1 MLKLKKQS
9 GFTLIELMIVMVI
22 LLVGIM
28 TAIRIFPIGLSINK
42 AAEKTTL
49 SSALANEV
57 QDSYLSDP
65 NSIMDNVVAV
75 TPVPLQEAG
84 GTVTEFEENTNVSPY
99 DLGPGPTYPGFSN
112 TYLSDPYFA
121 ANVNKIHRVI
131 GERAQI
137 PPTLT
142 DYFLKCGPFLDTKWD
157 GMTRSLFI
165 YGNPMYRNH
174 QWVMDPNNYETA
186 PNVNGR
192 MYAIDYG
199 GIADSNTPPYDASTP
214 PSIAFYPSIKYNQFF
229 LISYVTL
236 GADGLR
242 HRIVDQ
248 IIFVPAVP
256 PLSPPN
262 TIPPAV
268 WQPLATVGTIVP
280 YSETVSRMFVDQGNL
295 PFDSDNPYE
304 YEVVSPSY
312 KSSSDPMLAANVG
325 EILLNPAGYHYSEG
339 SPNGSQYLQAH
350 IDYDVYDWHI
360 LHEDRFMPSSEPYTI
375 TLGLKNIKKIGDMLS
390 DQTKYTGM
398 FYDVTSQGSTWDI
411 LVYDMN
417 TGNQVIP
424 QSVDYLNG
432 TVTFTPADGA
442 LDATHTL
449 RIYYQAHG
457 SWAVQILKANN
468 VYSGSGGVPPAMG
481 EFFVRGNRIYFPR
494 CDMGKTVSFGDL
506 YYLEQNPNSPGNP
519 YHRHSTNE
527 AYQISSTVDPVVG
540 FPYVDITS
548 VHPNTLGLDMN
559 VNGTGFSP
567 FPVQNVKGVSFDV
580 RVIHNNGAMVS
591 ETPTGNVT
599 NVRWNKYDL
608 DTILSRTNP

>member
-1 MLKLKKQS
+1 
-9 GFTLIELMIVMVI
+9 MIVMVI

-28 TAIRIFPIGLSINK
+28 TAIRIFPIGLSVNK
-42 AAEKTTL
+42 SAEKITL

-65 NSIMDNVVAV
+65 DSIMDNVVAV
-75 TPVPLQEAG
+75 TPVPLQEAS

-99 DLGPGPTYPGFSN
+99 DLGPGVTYPGFAN

-121 ANVNKIHRVI
+121 ADVNKIHRVI
-131 GERAQI
+131 GERAPI
-137 PPTLT
+137 PPTPT

-165 YGNPMYRNH
+165 YGNPLYRNH
-174 QWVMDPNNYETA
+174 QLVYDSNGNVTA

-199 GIADSNTPPYDASTP
+199 EANTP

-229 LISYVTL
+229 LITYVTI

-248 IIFVPAVP
+248 IVYVPAVP
-256 PLSPPN
+256 PLPSPPNPPN

-304 YEVVSPSY
+304 YELVSPSY
-312 KSSSDPMLAANVG
+312 QSSSDPMLAANIG
-325 EILLNPAGYHYSEG
+325 EILLNPAGYHYGEG
-339 SPNGSQYLQAH
+339 SPNGSQYLEAH
-350 IDYDVYDWHI
+350 IDYDVFDWHI
-360 LHEDRFMPSSEPYTI
+360 LHEDRFMPSSAPYTI
-375 TLGLKNIKKIGDMLS
+375 RLGLTNIKKIGEMQS
-390 DQTKYTGM
+390 DQTKYTGL
-398 FYDVTSQGSTWDI
+398 FYDVGNQANPTPDI

-417 TGNQVIP
+417 TGSQVNP

-432 TVTFTPADGA
+432 TITFSPADGLA
-442 LDATHTL
+442 DATHTL

-457 SWAVQILKANN
+457 SWAIQILKSSN

-494 CDMGKTVSFGDL
+494 CDMGKTVRIGDL
-506 YYLEQNPNSPGNP
+506 YYLEPNPSNPANP
-519 YHRHSTNE
+519 YHRHSTEE

-540 FPYVDITS
+540 FPYVDITT
-548 VHPNTLGLDMN
+548 VHPDTLGLDMN
-559 VNGTGFSP
+559 VNGTGYSP
-567 FPVQNVKGVSFDV
+567 FPVQNVQGVSFDV
-580 RVIHNNGAMVS
+580 RVIHNNGATVNQ
-591 ETPTGNVT
+591 TPNGNVT
-599 NVRWNKYDL
+599 SVQWIKYDL

>member
-1 MLKLKKQS
+1 
-9 GFTLIELMIVMVI
+9 MIVMVI

-28 TAIRIFPIGLSINK
+28 TAIRIFPIGLSVNK
-42 AAEKTTL
+42 SAEKTTL

-57 QDSYLSDP
+57 QDGYLSDP

-75 TPVPLQEAG
+75 TPVPLQEAS

-99 DLGPGPTYPGFSN
+99 DLGPGATYPGFSS

-121 ANVNKIHRVI
+121 ADANKIHRVI
-131 GERAQI
+131 GERVQI

-165 YGNPMYRNH
+165 YGNPLYRNH
-174 QWVMDPNNYETA
+174 QLVYDSNGNVTV

-199 GIADSNTPPYDASTP
+199 YDDPNSPAYDANTP

-229 LISYVTL
+229 LISYVTI

-248 IIFVPAVP
+248 IVYVPAVP
-256 PLSPPN
+256 QLPPPSPPN

-268 WQPLATVGTIVP
+268 WQPLATVGAIVP
-280 YSETVSRMFVDQGNL
+280 YSETVSRMFVDQGDQQ
-295 PFDSDNPYE
+295 FDSDNPYE

-312 KSSSDPMLAANVG
+312 VSSSDPSLAANIG
-325 EILLNPAGYHYSEG
+325 EILLNPAGYHYGEG

-375 TLGLKNIKKIGDMLS
+375 TLGLTNIKKIGDMLS
-390 DQTKYTGM
+390 DQTKYTGL
-398 FYDVTSQGSTWDI
+398 FYDVLGTPNNPTPDI

-417 TGNQVIP
+417 TGSLVVP

-432 TVTFTPADGA
+432 TITFTPAEGLA
-442 LDATHTL
+442 DATHTL

-457 SWAVQILKANN
+457 SWAIQILKSSN
-468 VYSGSGGVPPAMG
+468 VYSASGGVPPAIG
-481 EFFVRGNRIYFPR
+481 EFFVRGNRIYFPI
-494 CDMGKTVSFGDL
+494 CDMGKTVSIGNL
-506 YYLEQNPNSPGNP
+506 YYLEPNPSNPANP

-527 AYQISSTVDPVVG
+527 AYQISSIVDPVVG
-540 FPYVDITS
+540 FPYVDITT
-548 VHPNTLGLDMN
+548 VHPDTLGLDMN
-559 VNGTGFSP
+559 VNGTGYSP
-567 FPVQNVKGVSFDV
+567 FPVQNVQGVSFDV
-580 RVIHNNGAMVS
+580 RVIHNNGAMVNES
-591 ETPTGNVT
+591 PAGNIT
-599 NVRWNKYDL
+599 SVRWNKYDL
-608 DTILSRTNP
+608 DTILSRTDP